1 MEHWTCNPLVI
12 HSDPAKYYWW
22 PLLPLRLIEITV
34 QDRGTFC
41 HTNLELFARKKVGV
55 NKIDGKCCTGG
66 ESCFIC
72 KVRCSLNRVKEGS
85 INIVYDS
92 TRNSVN
98 TNMPGSSVLSKETN
112 RSSEIILQEIFNATK
127 SQTLHL
133 LTALFL
139 L

>member
-1 MEHWTCNPLVI
+1 MENAALEEKVV
-12 HSDPAKYYWW
+12 SSA
-22 PLLPLRLIEITV
+22 RL
-34 QDRGTFC
+34 GAC
-41 HTNLELFARKKVGV
+41 G
-55 NKIDGKCCTGG
+55 
-66 ESCFIC
+66 
-72 KVRCSLNRVKEGS
+72 LNRVKEGS

-112 RSSEIILQEIFNATK
+112 RSSEFILQEIFNATK
-127 SQTLHL
+127 NQTLHL